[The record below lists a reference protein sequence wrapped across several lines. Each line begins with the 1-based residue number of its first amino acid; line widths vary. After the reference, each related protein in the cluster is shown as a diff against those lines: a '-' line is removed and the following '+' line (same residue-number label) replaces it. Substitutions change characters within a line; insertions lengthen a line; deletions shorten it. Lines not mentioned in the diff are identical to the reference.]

1 MTKAILFDISGV
13 LYIDG
18 QPIPGAV
25 ELIMM
30 LRQHSVPM
38 RFVTN
43 TSRSTSQSV
52 FDELTRM
59 GFDIKPEEVFTAPV
73 AIKGLCQTK
82 GYRPFCL
89 IHPDLMP
96 EFSDL
101 DQSRPNAVIVTDAAD
116 LFNYEQLNHAFSL
129 LMDGAVLLGI
139 GRNRY
144 FKSAGRLQL
153 DAGPFIQAL
162 EYAADVKAQIIGKPD
177 TRFFHE
183 AVSSLNVRPDEVL
196 MIGDDVAADVIGAI
210 DAGLQACLVRTGKF
224 LPQDEAEAKASN
236 ATIADS
242 VVEAVN
248 QAFDLDF

>member
-13 LYIDG
+13 LYIDR

-25 ELIMM
+25 ELIKT
-30 LRQHSVPM
+30 LRQRSIPM

-52 FDELTRM
+52 FAELTRM
-59 GFDIKPEEVFTAPV
+59 GFDIQPEEVFTAPV
-73 AIKGLCQTK
+73 AIKSLCQAK

-101 DQSRPNAVIVTDAAD
+101 DQSRPNAVIVTDAAE
-116 LFNYEQLNHAFSL
+116 LFNYQQLNQAFSL

-144 FKSAGRLQL
+144 FKSAGQLQL

-177 TRFFHE
+177 ASFFQA

-196 MIGDDVAADVIGAI
+196 MIGDDVASDVVGAI

-224 LPQDEAEAKASN
+224 LPQDEKEAKSAN
-236 ATIADS
+236 ALIADS

-248 QAFDLDF
+248 QAFDLEY

>member
-13 LYIDG
+13 LYIDR

-25 ELIMM
+25 ELIKT
-30 LRQHSVPM
+30 LRQRSIPM

-52 FDELTRM
+52 FAELTRM
-59 GFDIKPEEVFTAPV
+59 GFDIQPEEVFTAPV
-73 AIKGLCQTK
+73 AIKSLCQAK

-101 DQSRPNAVIVTDAAD
+101 DQSRPNAVIVTDAAE
-116 LFNYEQLNHAFSL
+116 LFNYQQLNQAFSL

-144 FKSAGRLQL
+144 FKSAGQLQL

-177 TRFFHE
+177 ASFFQA
-183 AVSSLNVRPDEVL
+183 AVSSLNVRPNEVL
-196 MIGDDVAADVIGAI
+196 MIGDDVASDVVGAI

-224 LPQDEAEAKASN
+224 LPQDETEAKAAN
-236 ATIADS
+236 ALIADS

-248 QAFDLDF
+248 QAFDLEY

>member
-13 LYIDG
+13 LYIDR

-25 ELIMM
+25 ELIKT
-30 LRQHSVPM
+30 LRQRSIPM

-52 FDELTRM
+52 FAELTRM

-73 AIKGLCQTK
+73 AIKSLCQAK

-101 DQSRPNAVIVTDAAD
+101 DQSRPNAVIVTDAAE
-116 LFNYEQLNHAFSL
+116 LFNYQQLNQAFSL

-144 FKSAGRLQL
+144 FKSAGQLQL

-177 TRFFHE
+177 ASFFQA

-196 MIGDDVAADVIGAI
+196 MIGDDVASDVVGAI

-224 LPQDEAEAKASN
+224 LPQDEKEAKAAN
-236 ATIADS
+236 ALIADS
-242 VVEAVN
+242 VVEAVD
-248 QAFDLDF
+248 QVFDLEY

>member
-1 MTKAILFDISGV
+1 MIKAILFDISGV
-13 LYIDG
+13 LYIDR
-18 QPIPGAV
+18 QPIAGAV
-25 ELIMM
+25 ELIKT
-30 LRQHSVPM
+30 LRQSSIPM

-52 FDELTRM
+52 FAELTRM

-73 AIKGLCQTK
+73 AIKSLCQAK

-101 DQSRPNAVIVTDAAD
+101 DQSRPNAVIVTDAAE
-116 LFNYEQLNHAFSL
+116 LFNYQQLNQAFSL

-144 FKSAGRLQL
+144 FKSAGQLQL

-177 TRFFHE
+177 ASFFQA

-196 MIGDDVAADVIGAI
+196 MIGDDVASDVVGAI
-210 DAGLQACLVRTGKF
+210 NAGLQACLVRTGKF
-224 LPQDEAEAKASN
+224 LPQDEKEAKSAN
-236 ATIADS
+236 ALIADS

-248 QAFDLDF
+248 QAFDLEY

>member
-13 LYIDG
+13 LYIDR

-25 ELIMM
+25 ELIKT
-30 LRQHSVPM
+30 LRQRSIPM

-52 FDELTRM
+52 FAELTRM
-59 GFDIKPEEVFTAPV
+59 GFDIKPVEVFTAPV
-73 AIKGLCQTK
+73 AIKSLCQAK

-101 DQSRPNAVIVTDAAD
+101 DQSRPNAVIVTDAAE
-116 LFNYEQLNHAFSL
+116 LFNYQQLNQAFSL

-144 FKSAGRLQL
+144 FKSAGQLQL

-177 TRFFHE
+177 ASFFQA

-196 MIGDDVAADVIGAI
+196 MIGDDVASDVVGAI

-224 LPQDEAEAKASN
+224 LPQDEKEAKAAN
-236 ATIADS
+236 ALIAGS

-248 QAFDLDF
+248 QAFALEY